1 MLHFTNAYEDGDAVV
16 LDGFFQHN
24 PTAAGAPPRGGD
36 HKGFEALDMNVLDA
50 RAHRWRFDLATGET
64 TEEALSDRCTEF
76 PMVNGSHAGRRH
88 RYSYETVCAPDLF
101 AFTDLVK
108 RDVDAGTEE
117 LIEFPDGVFLS
128 ETVMAPR
135 NGSTAEDDGYLVTFT
150 IDMVND
156 RSECVVLD
164 AARPGAGPVACI
176 GLPERISS
184 GTHSTWAPAAAY

>member
-1 MLHFTNAYEDGDAVV
+1 M
-16 LDGFFQHN
+16 
-24 PTAAGAPPRGGD
+24 
-36 HKGFEALDMNVLDA
+36 
-50 RAHRWRFDLATGET
+50 AHRWRFDLTTGQT

-76 PMVNGSHAGRRH
+76 PMVNGTYAGRKH
-88 RYSYETVCAPDLF
+88 RYSYETVCASGIW

-117 LIEFPDGVFLS
+117 LVEFPDGVFLS

-135 NGSTAEDDGYLVTFT
+135 IGSTAEDDGYLVTFT

-164 AARPGAGPVACI
+164 AARPGEGPVARI
-176 GLPERISS
+176 RLPERISS
-184 GTHSTWAPAAAY
+184 GTHSTWAPSVAP